1 MIEWIQNAFGWL
13 AQQPA
18 RRGGMLIVSVI
29 LLAGLFFEVATW
41 VMPLPDG
48 MEQEQPASPIVSDR
62 AGEPLR
68 MIRLGESLFHKPVQ
82 LENCGEVFL
91 LATLA
96 AEDKRFHEHQGV
108 DWLGLVRVGKEFV
121 QHGQVMSGG
130 STITQQ
136 LVKNSETTRRPRNI
150 RTKFIE
156 ILQARKLER
165 RWDKRKILEAYLNR
179 IDYGNLCRG
188 AGAAARFY
196 FDKSLTELSPA
207 EAALLAGLPNAPSR
221 LNPLKHPDRAK
232 ARQQKILLRMHRN
245 GWLAGDA
252 LKRAQKEPLTY
263 AAMGRA
269 FAAPHFIDL
278 VLQKREISTDVQS
291 TLDLDLNRFA
301 QRRLQS
307 QIERLKD
314 RRVGDGAVVV
324 IDNPTGDV
332 LALVGSQDFFNR
344 NSGQVNGAWAPR
356 SAGSTFKPF
365 TYLLVLESG
374 ATAATVLADVPVDY
388 PTSTGVFSPENF
400 DLRYRGPVNMRHALG
415 NSLNIPAVQALDH
428 AGGAGHLAGRLEKL
442 GLTTLNERGDYYGLG
457 LTIGN
462 AEARLLE
469 LSNAYATLGR
479 MGVHRPLRLLKLDPR
494 GHERVF
500 NDEVSWLITDILSD
514 SAARLDAFGAESALE
529 FPFPVACKT
538 GTSSEFRDNWAFGY
552 TPEFTVGVWVGNFDG
567 SPMRN
572 VSGVTGAAPIMNE
585 IMAHLH
591 QTRGTSWFQR
601 PNGLVSRPIG
611 TGSGLQK
618 EGGRP
623 EWFRATHVP
632 RMELKS
638 DRDPVG
644 RFLLGNR
651 YAHWLNTAP
660 ERFREQFAL
669 APAKAGEIRILTPQ
683 PGTVIYLDPDL
694 PYSSRDLP
702 LRAVGPNPVWKSETL
717 TCVVARPGNY
727 VARLKPGRHELIA
740 DCAGQRLRTWVMVEE
755 R

>member
-1 MIEWIQNAFGWL
+1 
-13 AQQPA
+13 
-18 RRGGMLIVSVI
+18 MLIVAVI
-29 LLAGLFFEVATW
+29 LFGGLIFEVATW

-48 MEQEQPASPIVSDR
+48 MEQAQPASPIVSDR
-62 AGEPLR
+62 TGEPLR
-68 MIRLGESLFHKPVQ
+68 MIRPGENLFHKPVQ

-121 QHGQVMSGG
+121 QHGRVMSGG

-136 LVKNSETTRRPRNI
+136 LVKNSEVTRRPRNV
-150 RTKFIE
+150 RTKLIE

-165 RWDKRKILEAYLNR
+165 RWDKRQILEAYLNR

-196 FDKSLTELSPA
+196 FDKPLAELSPA

-252 LKRAQKEPLTY
+252 LKRAQNEPLTY

-278 VLQKREISTDVQS
+278 ILHKREIITDVQS
-291 TLDLDLNRFA
+291 TLDVDLNRFV

-332 LALVGSQDFFNR
+332 LALVGSQDFFDHD
-344 NSGQVNGAWAPR
+344 SGQVNGAWAPR

-365 TYLLVLESG
+365 TYLLALESG

-400 DLRYRGPVNMRHALG
+400 DRRYRGPVHLRHALG
-415 NSLNIPAVQALDH
+415 NSLNIPAVQALDR
-428 AGGAGHLAGRLEKL
+428 AGGAGYLADRLEKL
-442 GLTTLNERGDYYGLG
+442 GLTTLKEGGDYYGLG

-500 NDEVSWLITDILSD
+500 HEEDSWLITDILSD
-514 SAARLDAFGAESALE
+514 PAARLEAFGAESALE

-585 IMAHLH
+585 IMTHLH

-611 TGSGLQK
+611 NGSGLQK

-623 EWFRATHVP
+623 EWFRAAHVP
-632 RMELKS
+632 RLELKS

-651 YAHWLNTAP
+651 YAHWLNAAP

-669 APAKAGEIRILTPQ
+669 APVNAGEIRILTPQ

-694 PYSSRDLP
+694 PNSSRDLP
-702 LRAVGPNPVWKSETL
+702 LRVVGPDPVWESETL
-717 TCVVARPGNY
+717 TCAVARSGNY

-740 DCAGQRLRTWVMVEE
+740 DCAGQRLRTWVIVEE